1 MDNEFPLYSSR
12 KQANLRRNKQPTT
25 EQHQQVTLTTNNKIN
40 NRRLCKK
47 LYLKLCKY
55 GFHLKLIIQNK
66 EKIRMYVFWVV
77 FCICLHLEI
86 VNLQVNLKWM
96 NKKSTEAIR
105 EIQNLL
111 LGPPISKTSQ
121 QEIEVMIEKLF
132 LPLLTTKNRSS
143 ITNLVF

>member
-1 MDNEFPLYSSR
+1 
-12 KQANLRRNKQPTT
+12 
-25 EQHQQVTLTTNNKIN
+25 
-40 NRRLCKK
+40 
-47 LYLKLCKY
+47 
-55 GFHLKLIIQNK
+55 
-66 EKIRMYVFWVV
+66 MYVFWVV